1 MTDTPDTTPDKP
13 EFTLPNPRGD
23 GKRVGRKTLLTD
35 DKLETIVDLLRRGNY
50 LSSAAKY
57 AGLSP
62 YTLNEWK
69 NKGRALMD
77 SEKELDDTEQLYV
90 RFYQEVEKARAEAEI
105 RAVEVIRSAM
115 PNNWQAAAWYL
126 ERTNNPEW
134 GRTVKTEVSGPDGGA
149 IPIDVD
155 SVYRK
160 LEAVTQRVVLDVEAV
175 EATLAPELPQ
185 KATGGHLEADAV
197 VVDAEPTPE
206 GK

>member
-1 MTDTPDTTPDKP
+1 MTDTPDDKP
-13 EFTLPNPRGD
+13 EFTLPNPRGE

-35 DKLETIVDLLRRGNY
+35 EKLETIVDLLRRGNY

-57 AGLSP
+57 TGLSP

-69 NKGRALMD
+69 NKGRALLESD
-77 SEKELDDTEQLYV
+77 KELDDTEHLYV
-90 RFYQEVEKARAEAEI
+90 RFYQEVEKARSEAEI
-105 RAVEVIRSAM
+105 RAVEVIRNAM

-149 IPIDVD
+149 IPIDVE

-160 LEAVTQRVVLDVEAV
+160 LEAVTQRVVIDVEAT
-175 EATLAPELPQ
+175 ETPELTQ
-185 KATGGHLEADAV
+185 NATEGQIAPDADTSEA
-197 VVDAEPTPE
+197 
-206 GK
+206 